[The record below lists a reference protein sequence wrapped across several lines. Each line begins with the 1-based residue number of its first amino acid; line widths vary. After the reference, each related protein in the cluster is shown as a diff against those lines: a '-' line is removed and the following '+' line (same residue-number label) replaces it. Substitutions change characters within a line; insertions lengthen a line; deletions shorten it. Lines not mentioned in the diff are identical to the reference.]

1 MNVQSHEK
9 GYLAVGGQLIA
20 HWKRVGTV
28 AFFKDVLTLGG
39 ERTTATTIWQ
49 VSLLGLAISLAIAF
63 FMLVTEGHAAFNT
76 NSWGVTWGLPISTYV
91 FFVLTSTGL
100 TFVASLAMIFGFEEF
115 YPVAKRCVWLALATL
130 VAGFATLAM
139 ELGHPF
145 RMLWAVPT
153 GLQYRSPMFWMGV
166 FYSLYLLL
174 LFLKFAKIHRGDW
187 NSRASHSLGIAS
199 FVSVVIAHSTLGLLF
214 GMMAMRP
221 MWYDGMLPVYFLITA
236 ALSGAAFAVFFT
248 YVAYGFSQEKM
259 PEKLRALASGSA
271 LPNVFATFIGITIL
285 ATVVRTVTGL
295 WSNLDGLEVYHL
307 LVRSPMYHLEF
318 WAGLVVPFVLMLSP
332 TLQRQAKMQ
341 VLSAVLVIASLFV
354 GRLEFVV
361 SGQLVPLFKGSG
373 VRGFFEY
380 TPSMTE
386 WMLALIG
393 IFITFALYA
402 FGEKLLDLSA
412 QPAKA

>member
-9 GYLAVGGQLIA
+9 GLVSMGGALIA
-20 HWKRVGTV
+20 HWKEVGTP
-28 AFFKDVLTLGG
+28 ALLKEALTLGG
-39 ERTTATTIWQ
+39 ERTTMTRTWQ
-49 VSLLGLAISLAIAF
+49 VSVLGLAISLAIAF
-63 FMLVTEGHAAFNT
+63 YMLVTEGHAAFNT

-100 TFVASLAMIFGFEEF
+100 TFLASLAMIFGFDEF

-130 VAGFATLAM
+130 VAGFATLAL
-139 ELGHPF
+139 ELGHPL

-166 FYSLYLLL
+166 FYTLYLLL
-174 LFLKFAKIHRGDW
+174 LFLKFVKIHGGDW
-187 NSRASHSLGIAS
+187 DSRASRYLGISS

-221 MWYDGMLPVYFLITA
+221 MWYDGMLAVYFLITA
-236 ALSGAAFAVFFT
+236 AMSGAAFAVFFT
-248 YVAYGFSQEKM
+248 YLAYGFSQEKM

-271 LPNVFATFIGITIL
+271 LPNMFATMIGITIL
-285 ATVVRTVTGL
+285 ATVSRTITGL
-295 WSNLDGLEVYHL
+295 WSNMDGLEVYQL

-318 WAGLVVPFVLMLSP
+318 WAGLVVPFILMLSP

-341 VLSAVLVIASLFV
+341 ILSAALVMASLFM

-361 SGQLVPLFKGSG
+361 SGQLVPMFKGSAL
-373 VRGFFEY
+373 GFFEY

-386 WMLALIG
+386 WMLALVG

-402 FGEKLLDLSA
+402 FGEKLLHLSA